1 MKEKQQ
7 TTETKT
13 KLAAAKTTAETKEQ
27 TNKQRDK
34 KKESKNI
41 LISNLQVRDVL
52 EVDFTE
58 FA

>member
-7 TTETKT
+7 TTVTKT
-13 KLAAAKTTAETKEQ
+13 KPATAKTIAETKEQ
-27 TNKQRDK
+27 TNKGTK